1 MDMLPPAMDM
11 DMLLPELPIGDM
23 FLPATDTD
31 MHWSGLLLV
40 IQQVRRWKLC
50 ACCLMSYAVRN
61 INVCLIQSFVQ

>member
-11 DMLLPELPIGDM
+11 DMLLPELPIVDM

-50 ACCLMSYAVRN
+50 ACC
-61 INVCLIQSFVQ
+61 